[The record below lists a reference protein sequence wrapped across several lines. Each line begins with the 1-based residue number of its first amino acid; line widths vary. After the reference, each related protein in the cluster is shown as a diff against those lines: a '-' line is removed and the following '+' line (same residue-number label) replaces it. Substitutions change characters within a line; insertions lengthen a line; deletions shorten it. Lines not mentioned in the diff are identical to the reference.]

1 MAEALALK
9 EGIILAQTMG
19 CNRIILSSDN
29 MDVIEVMQDGG
40 NSSDVAAAIFNDF
53 ITLLL
58 NFKIFILNILI
69 VMLTL

>member
-9 EGIILAQTMG
+9 EGLILAQTMG
-19 CNRIILSSDN
+19 CNRI

-58 NFKIFILNILI
+58 NFKTFILNILI
-69 VMLTL
+69 VRLTL